1 MIALTPSDGLA
12 RLHWEAIKGFLE
24 KLKGGTELGKLQL
37 AVADLLGPQYDLGKV
52 IMAEPLELAR
62 IATVFDLQV
71 QKENANGRDYKLNY
85 SRIEKTYFLL
95 SSIKKSKFWVFF

>member
-52 IMAEPLELAR
+52 IMAEPRVGKNCNCIRSPGAKGKCQWKGL
-62 IATVFDLQV
+62 
-71 QKENANGRDYKLNY
+71 
-85 SRIEKTYFLL
+85 
-95 SSIKKSKFWVFF
+95 